1 MIATVHI
8 VDDDVDVRES
18 LKWLLE
24 SIDLNVKT
32 YEDAVVFLEEISQE
46 EEGIGCVILDVRM
59 PRMSGINAHKKMLEN
74 KINLPIIMISAHGSI
89 DMAVSAMVTGAK
101 IFLEK
106 PFDDQVLIEQV
117 QSALNESQQEYA
129 KKQDRLKLIERY
141 NGLTKREIQIF
152 QHVVQGFSNQEIAD
166 ELKISRKTVEG
177 HRANMIH
184 KMKAGSLAD
193 LIHFSVVLEDA

>member
-24 SIDLNVKT
+24 SIGLNVKT
-32 YEDAVVFLEEISQE
+32 YEDAVIFLEEITQT
-46 EEGIGCVILDVRM
+46 EEGVGCVILDVRM

-106 PFDDQVLIEQV
+106 PFDDQELIEQV
-117 QSALNESQQEYA
+117 QSALNESQQENA

-141 NGLTKREIQIF
+141 SALTKREVQIF

-184 KMKAGSLAD
+184 KMEAGSLAD
-193 LIHFSVVLEDA
+193 LIHFSVILEES

>member
-141 NGLTKREIQIF
+141 SGLTKREIQIF

>member
-8 VDDDVDVRES
+8 VDDDLDVRES

-32 YEDAVVFLEEISQE
+32 YQDAVVFLEKIGQSEV
-46 EEGIGCVILDVRM
+46 GVGCVILDVRM
-59 PRMSGINAHKKMLEN
+59 PKMSGINAHKKMLEN

-117 QSALNESQQEYA
+117 QAALNESQQEYA
-129 KKQDRLKLIERY
+129 KKQDSLKLIERY
-141 NGLTKREIQIF
+141 SGLTKREVQIF
-152 QHVVQGFSNQEIAD
+152 DHVVQGFSNQEIAD
-166 ELKISRKTVEG
+166 QLSISRKTVEG

-184 KMKAGSLAD
+184 KMEAGSLAD
-193 LIHFSVVLEDA
+193 LIHFSVVLEEN

>member
-1 MIATVHI
+1 MQATVHI
-8 VDDDVDVRES
+8 VDDDLDVRES

-24 SIDLNVKT
+24 SIDLTVKT
-32 YEDAVVFLEEISQE
+32 YPDAVEFLEQIAQTEV
-46 EEGIGCVILDVRM
+46 GVGCVILDVRM
-59 PRMSGINAHKKMLEN
+59 PKMSGINAHKKMLEN

-117 QSALNESQQEYA
+117 QSALNESQQDYE
-129 KKQDRLKLIERY
+129 KKQDRLLLIERY
-141 NGLTKREIQIF
+141 KSLTKREVQIF
-152 QHVVQGFSNQEIAD
+152 EHVVQGFSNQEIAD
-166 ELKISRKTVEG
+166 QLNISRKTVEG

-184 KMKAGSLAD
+184 KMEAGSLAD
-193 LIHFSVVLEDA
+193 LIHFSVVLDNN

>member
-141 NGLTKREIQIF
+141 SCLTKREIQIF

>member
-46 EEGIGCVILDVRM
+46 KEGIGCVILDVRM

-141 NGLTKREIQIF
+141 RGLTKREIQIF

>member
-24 SIDLNVKT
+24 SIGLNVKT
-32 YEDAVVFLEEISQE
+32 YEDAVIFLEEITQT
-46 EEGIGCVILDVRM
+46 EEGVGCVILDVRM
-59 PRMSGINAHKKMLEN
+59 PRISGINAHKKMLEN

-106 PFDDQVLIEQV
+106 PFDDQELIEQV
-117 QSALNESQQEYA
+117 QSALNESQQENA

-141 NGLTKREIQIF
+141 SALTKREVQIF

-184 KMKAGSLAD
+184 KMEAGSLAD
-193 LIHFSVVLEDA
+193 LIHFSVILEES

>member
-46 EEGIGCVILDVRM
+46 KEGIGCVVLDVRM

-141 NGLTKREIQIF
+141 SGLTKREIQIF

>member
-1 MIATVHI
+1 MQATVHI
-8 VDDDVDVRES
+8 VDDDLDVRES

-24 SIDLNVKT
+24 SIDLTVKT
-32 YEDAVVFLEEISQE
+32 YPDAVEFLEQIAQTEV
-46 EEGIGCVILDVRM
+46 GVGCVILDVRM
-59 PRMSGINAHKKMLEN
+59 PKMSGINAHKKMLET

-117 QSALNESQQEYA
+117 QSALNESQQDYE
-129 KKQDRLKLIERY
+129 KKQDRLLLIERY
-141 NGLTKREIQIF
+141 KSLTKREVQIF
-152 QHVVQGFSNQEIAD
+152 EHVVQGFSNQEIAD
-166 ELKISRKTVEG
+166 QLNISRKTVEG

-184 KMKAGSLAD
+184 KMEAGSLAD
-193 LIHFSVVLEDA
+193 LIHFSVVLDNN

>member
-141 NGLTKREIQIF
+141 SCLTKREIQIF
-152 QHVVQGFSNQEIAD
+152 QYVVQGFSNQEIAD

-177 HRANMIH
+177 HRANMIY
-184 KMKAGSLAD
+184 KMKADSLAD